1 MRITPAEFFAPRWTC
16 FWATAYQ
23 FEPSLFEQFLFHRLG
38 DPPLNVTLLLD
49 AEKLAETWA
58 AMAGGEQWR
67 LQRVGRDYIVRGVK
81 PGSGSFHAKTYFFG
95 NARDGLLL
103 VGSGNLTLRGLEQ
116 GHEVFSRFA
125 STDDQGLAAIR
136 SWRDWMQELIEELD
150 DDDVHRRWWDLRS
163 KTRWLAGPGNPSIFV
178 SSAHASILSQLR
190 ADLPS
195 SVDEVHALA
204 PFMDRHAAAL
214 EELVNATQPRQLH
227 LYVCHKLSVDG
238 SALEK
243 VLQRLDCDVKLW
255 RFEPDHFVH
264 AKLIGVVWG
273 DQGRMLSGSANLS
286 RAAMTVSRATEPW
299 ANVEADVIVS
309 ASADTV
315 RSAFCSPDL
324 SLHPLSL
331 DGVKTL
337 SYQQPVEVTLRRYFI
352 RFARRL
358 ADGQVEVAVQPAP
371 SPETRALLT
380 DGAVRALLAGEQTA
394 GPLQVGDGAVL
405 LWLEDETHAQLS
417 NVVALDDPKAL
428 AAWLHERNQT
438 VEDKPR
444 ELDAADLETPIGTI
458 LQRLHR
464 TCIFDIDETAAVS
477 NAQRALD
484 SSGGEEA
491 DPAFWDRL
499 VQEELALD
507 RRITTYQ
514 RFAVGLPIEE
524 DEVLLLLR
532 EMLDRTPTHRIPSWG
547 SFETQE
553 STDEKKSGK
562 PWAPTQRLQVRLL
575 HVLERWSR
583 ATNDP
588 RLRWVNPIAPVRNY
602 AALLQAVAEC
612 WENAY
617 LLEPKLLAVLQAL
630 FESFI
635 TGEDATGYLLS
646 IDQSDREAA
655 LARTP
660 DAARTLASALVY
672 VALRP
677 NSNWQS
683 RIFGWQTFLVPGI
696 ELGVFQAGHGCDVAV
711 EKLTGIQVS
720 ATAVEDR
727 LRELAEYVDDA
738 HWCARVQK
746 ELELDS
752 VTFQADTYAWPFNLA
767 LAVGGI
773 SDPLL
778 DPRLAALV
786 RRTFQYKRVP
796 GLAVIG
802 PDWRLSVANGRPAH
816 VRLPTGAILTSTGKI
831 TMAYLTTLDQQ
842 RLGLGDI
849 FAANQEAVS

>member
-23 FEPSLFEQFLFHRLG
+23 FEPPLFEQFLFRRLG

-49 AEKLAETWA
+49 ADKLAETWA

-67 LQRVGRDYIVRGVK
+67 LQHVGRDYLVRGVK

-116 GHEVFSRFA
+116 GHEVFSRFV

-136 SWRDWMQELIEELD
+136 SWRDWMQELTEELD

-163 KTRWLAGPGNPSIFV
+163 KTQWLAGPGNPSIFV
-178 SSAHASILSQLR
+178 SSAHADILSQLR
-190 ADLPS
+190 ADLPP
-195 SVDEVHALA
+195 SVDEVHILA
-204 PFMDRHAAAL
+204 PFMDQHAAAL
-214 EELVNATQPRQLH
+214 EELVNATHPQQLH

-238 SALEK
+238 YALEQ

-273 DQGRMLSGSANLS
+273 DHGRMLSGSANLS
-286 RAAMTVSRATEPW
+286 RAAMTVSRASETW

-315 RSAFCSPDL
+315 RSAFCPPDL
-324 SLHPLSL
+324 SLYPLSL

-337 SYQQPVEVTLRRYFI
+337 LYQQPVMTILHRYFI
-352 RFARRL
+352 HFARRL
-358 ADGQVEVAVQPAP
+358 ADGRIEVAVQPAP
-371 SPETRALLT
+371 DPETRVLLT
-380 DGAVRALLAGEQTA
+380 DGAVRAFLAGEQTA
-394 GPLQVGDGAVL
+394 GSLPVGDGAVL

-428 AAWLHERNQT
+428 AAWLQERNQM
-438 VEDKPR
+438 VDKPR
-444 ELDAADLETPIGTI
+444 EVDAADLETPIGA
-458 LQRLHR
+458 LLLRLHR

-477 NAQRALD
+477 NAQRTLD

-507 RRITTYQ
+507 RRITIYQ
-514 RFAVGLPIEE
+514 RFAVGLPIHE

-532 EMLDRTPTHRIPSWG
+532 EMLDRTPTHRLASG
-547 SFETQE
+547 ASEELQD
-553 STDEKKSGK
+553 STDVEKSGK
-562 PWAPTQRLQVRLL
+562 LWTPTQRLQVRLL

-588 RLRWVNPIAPVRNY
+588 RLHWVNPIAPVRNY
-602 AALLQAVAEC
+602 AALLQAVAAC

-617 LLEPKLLAVLQAL
+617 LPEPKLLAVLQAL

-635 TGEDATGYLLS
+635 TGEAATGYLLT
-646 IDQSDREAA
+646 IDQSDLEAA

-660 DAARTLASALVY
+660 DDARSLAAALVY

-677 NSNWQS
+677 NSNWQGH
-683 RIFGWQTFLVPGI
+683 IFDWQTFLVPGI
-696 ELGVFQAGHGCDVAV
+696 ELGIFQADHGCDAAIERLV
-711 EKLTGIQVS
+711 GIQVS
-720 ATAVEDR
+720 TTEVEDR
-727 LRELAEYVDDA
+727 LLELAEYMDDA

-746 ELELDS
+746 ELELGS
-752 VTFQADTYAWPFNLA
+752 VAFQAGNFAPPYNLV
-767 LAVGGI
+767 LAVRGI

-778 DPRLAALV
+778 DSRLVALV
-786 RRTFQYKRVP
+786 RRTFQYKRVS
-796 GLAVIG
+796 GLVVMG
-802 PDWRLSVANGRPAH
+802 SDWRLSVADGKPAH
-816 VRLPTGAILTSTGKI
+816 IRLSTGAILKSTVKI
-831 TMAYLTTLDQQ
+831 TTSYLTLLDQQ

-849 FAANQEAVS
+849 FAGGQKAVS

>member
-1 MRITPAEFFAPRWTC
+1 MD
-16 FWATAYQ
+16 
-23 FEPSLFEQFLFHRLG
+23 S
-38 DPPLNVTLLLD
+38 
-49 AEKLAETWA
+49 
-58 AMAGGEQWR
+58 
-67 LQRVGRDYIVRGVK
+67 
-81 PGSGSFHAKTYFFG
+81 
-95 NARDGLLL
+95 
-103 VGSGNLTLRGLEQ
+103 
-116 GHEVFSRFA
+116 

-136 SWRDWMQELIEELD
+136 SWRDWMHELIEELD
-150 DDDVHRRWWDLRS
+150 DDDVRRRWWDLRS
-163 KTRWLAGPGNPSIFV
+163 KTRWLAGPGSRSIFV

-204 PFMDRHAAAL
+204 PFMDQHAAAL
-214 EELVNATQPRQLH
+214 EELVNATRPRQLH

-238 SALEK
+238 SALEQ

-273 DQGRMLSGSANLS
+273 DRGRLLSGSANLS
-286 RAAMTVSRATEPW
+286 RAAMTVSRAAEPW

-315 RSAFCSPDL
+315 RSAFCPPDL

-337 SYQQPVEVTLRRYFI
+337 SYRQPVETTLRRYFI

-358 ADGQVEVAVQPAP
+358 ADGRIEVAVQPAP

-380 DGAVRALLAGEQTA
+380 NGAVRSLLAGEQTA

-405 LWLEDETHAQLS
+405 LWLEDETRAQLS

-428 AAWLHERNQT
+428 AAWLQERNQT
-438 VEDKPR
+438 VDKPR
-444 ELDAADLETPIGTI
+444 ELDAADLETPIGAI

-464 TCIFDIDETAAVS
+464 ICIFDIDETAAVS

-514 RFAVGLPIEE
+514 RFAAGLPIHE

-532 EMLDRTPTHRIPSWG
+532 EMLDRTPTHRLPSG
-547 SFETQE
+547 ASEEPQE
-553 STDEKKSGK
+553 SADEKNVGK
-562 PWAPTQRLQVRLL
+562 PWTPTQRLQVRLL

-617 LLEPKLLAVLQAL
+617 LPEPKLLAVLQAL

-635 TGEDATGYLLS
+635 TGEAATGYLLT

-660 DAARTLASALVY
+660 DDARSLASALVY

-677 NSNWQS
+677 HSTWQS
-683 RIFGWQTFLVPGI
+683 RVFGWQTFLVPGI
-696 ELGVFQAGHGCDVAV
+696 ELGVFQADHGCDAAI
-711 EKLTGIQVS
+711 ERLAGIQVS
-720 ATAVEDR
+720 TTAIEDR
-727 LRELAEYVDDA
+727 LLELATYVDDA

-752 VTFQADTYAWPFNLA
+752 IAFQPDLFSQEVKLG
-767 LAVGGI
+767 LVVQGI

-778 DPRLAALV
+778 DPRLVVLI
-786 RRTFQYKRVP
+786 RRTFQYKQVSRF
-796 GLAVIG
+796 VIIG
-802 PDWRLSVANGRPAH
+802 YNWRLSVADGELAYM
-816 VRLPTGAILTSTGKI
+816 RLPTVANLKSTGKI
-831 TMAYLTTLDQQ
+831 TKSYLTTLDQQ

-849 FAANQEAVS
+849 FAGGQEAAS

>member
-1 MRITPAEFFAPRWTC
+1 MRITTAEFFVPRWTC

-23 FEPSLFEQFLFHRLG
+23 FEPSLFEQFLFRRLG

-49 AEKLAETWA
+49 AEQLAETWA
-58 AMAGGEQWR
+58 AMASGEQGQ
-67 LQRVGRDYIVRGVK
+67 LQRVGRDYLVRGVK
-81 PGSGSFHAKTYFFG
+81 LGSGSFHAKTYFFG

-116 GHEVFSRFA
+116 GHEVFSHFS

-150 DDDVHRRWWDLRS
+150 DDDVRRRWWDLRS
-163 KTRWLAGPGNPSIFV
+163 KTRWLAGFGSRSIFV

-204 PFMDRHAAAL
+204 PFMDQYAAAL
-214 EELVNATQPRQLH
+214 EELVNATRPRQLH
-227 LYVCHKLSVDG
+227 LYVCHQLSVDG
-238 SALEK
+238 SALEQ
-243 VLQRLDCDVKLW
+243 VLQRLDCEVQLW

-264 AKLIGVVWG
+264 AKLIGFVWG
-273 DQGRMLSGSANLS
+273 DHGRLLSGSANLS
-286 RAAMTVSRATEPW
+286 RAAMTVSRTTEPW
-299 ANVEADVIVS
+299 ANVEAGVIVS
-309 ASADTV
+309 ASADIV
-315 RSAFCSPDL
+315 RSAFCPPGL

-337 SYQQPVEVTLRRYFI
+337 SYRQPVEATLRRYFI

-358 ADGQVEVAVQPAP
+358 ADGRIEVAVQPAP
-371 SPETRALLT
+371 SPETRARLS
-380 DGAVRALLAGEQTA
+380 DGAARALLAGEQTA
-394 GPLQVGDGAVL
+394 GPFPVGDGAVI
-405 LWLEDETHAQLS
+405 LWLEDETGTQLS
-417 NVVALDDPKAL
+417 NVVALDDLKVL
-428 AAWLHERNQT
+428 AAWLQERNQA
-438 VEDKPR
+438 VDKPR
-444 ELDAADLETPIGTI
+444 ELDVADLETPIGAM
-458 LQRLHR
+458 LGRLHR

-484 SSGGEEA
+484 STGSEEA

-507 RRITTYQ
+507 RRITAYQ
-514 RFAVGLPIEE
+514 RFADGLLIQE

-532 EMLDRTPTHRIPSWG
+532 EMLARTSTQRLPPETSEEPKEG
-547 SFETQE
+547 SH
-553 STDEKKSGK
+553 EKKGGK
-562 PWAPTQRLQVRLL
+562 PWTPTQRLQVRLL
-575 HVLERWSR
+575 HVLERWAR

-617 LLEPKLLAVLQAL
+617 LPEPKLLAVLQAL

-635 TGEDATGYLLS
+635 TGEDAPGYLFS

-660 DAARTLASALVY
+660 DDARSLASALVY
-672 VALRP
+672 VALKP
-677 NSNWQS
+677 GSSWQS
-683 RIFGWQTFLVPGI
+683 RVFSWQTFLVPGI
-696 ELGVFQAGHGCDVAV
+696 ELGVFQAVHDCDAAI
-711 EKLTGIQVS
+711 ERLAGIQVS
-720 ATAVEDR
+720 TSAAEDR
-727 LRELAEYVDDA
+727 LLELAVYVDDA
-738 HWCARVQK
+738 HWRARVQR

-752 VTFQADTYAWPFNLA
+752 VTFQAVNFAPPFTLA
-767 LAVGGI
+767 LAVRGI

-778 DPRLAALV
+778 DPRLVALV

-796 GLAVIG
+796 GLVILG
-802 PDWRLSVANGRPAH
+802 PDWRVSVADGEP
-816 VRLPTGAILTSTGKI
+816 VRVRWQTGVKLESSGKI
-831 TMAYLTTLDQQ
+831 TMSYLTSLDQQ
-842 RLGLGDI
+842 RLGLSDI
-849 FAANQEAVS
+849 FAGNQEAAS